1 MITQEQR
8 RTIVEGA
15 GHGMPWGMIAALA
28 GISIRTLYR
37 WLDADA
43 QLLAE
48 AKAAQ
53 AELEA
58 RLEARLEPGLP
69 KRREPVT
76 VVFRRPPMDP
86 CH

>member
-1 MITQEQR
+1 MITPEQR

-48 AKAAQ
+48 AKASH
-53 AELEA
+53 AE
-58 RLEARLEPGLP
+58 LEARLEPGLR

-76 VVFRRPPMDP
+76 VIFRRPPMDP